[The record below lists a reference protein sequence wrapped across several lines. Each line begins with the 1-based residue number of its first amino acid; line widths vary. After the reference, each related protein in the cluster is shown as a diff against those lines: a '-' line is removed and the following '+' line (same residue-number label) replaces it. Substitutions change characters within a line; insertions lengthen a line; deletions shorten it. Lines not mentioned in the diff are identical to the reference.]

1 MSSRAIYLP
10 PAALREL
17 EDPTP
22 PEPADLVAAIRGH
35 LADYCGDSE
44 WAAGVTVDELAAA
57 VRWMSGYDAAYLDRI
72 LGVSA

>member
-1 MSSRAIYLP
+1 MRSRAIYLP

-22 PEPADLVAAIRGH
+22 LEPADLVAAIRGH
-35 LADYCGDSE
+35 IADYCGDSE
-44 WAAGVTVDELAAA
+44 WAAGVTVDELADA
-57 VRWMSGYDAAYLDRI
+57 VARRGYDAAYLDGI